1 MTDFLLAVVIII
13 FGVLGFFLMKRVDR
27 FLENSRKEQVKLLES
42 SERYLRI
49 GTANPYVIDACA
61 EAFEKCEKKFPNS
74 EVQFYSG
81 IEEKLIE
88 ALMAHKL
95 DLVFLPENSVVKM
108 DTDCRSKAIELSCAS
123 TIMSE
128 ASVTVELVGEKK
140 SRLKAFW
147 ERDHKEQVIVEF
159 LKCLDEISHYI

>member
-1 MTDFLLAVVIII
+1 
-13 FGVLGFFLMKRVDR
+13 
-27 FLENSRKEQVKLLES
+27 
-42 SERYLRI
+42 
-49 GTANPYVIDACA
+49 
-61 EAFEKCEKKFPNS
+61 
-74 EVQFYSG
+74 
-81 IEEKLIE
+81 
-88 ALMAHKL
+88 MAHKL